1 MKLTDQQIKAV
12 NHRNGPCLVLAVP
25 GSGKTSMLLER
36 VKTLSLEIDPK
47 KILSLT
53 FSKSQASDMRNR
65 FDGDSSNF
73 MTIHAFSYLIV
84 RNYLK
89 KFNKEFRLLENDE
102 IFNKYDLIEKIYF
115 KVNGKKISKEDIRL
129 FFQETGFMIN
139 NLEDISYLEK
149 VEVKNAKKIYLL
161 YEEFKKN
168 HYLLDFDD
176 MLKMSFKL
184 LDDKKLLKSIKNKYK
199 YFQLDEGQDTSRL
212 QFKIL
217 EKIIYPENN
226 LLIVADDDQSI
237 YSFRAAN
244 PDYLLNF
251 KNHFADAK
259 IYTLDENHRSQK
271 NIVEVSDKFIKANK
285 NRFPKKVFTKKQG
298 VSKIVLKTLK
308 NSRDE
313 YNFIKNRL
321 VNDRKTAILYRNNIS
336 SINLISFLL
345 EDEINFSINAD
356 KLDFFESRMF
366 KDITNIIS
374 FAYDFKNGEMFSE
387 IYFKIKTFLDKELI
401 DKLELKGENQTV
413 FDFFYEMDLKNYQIE
428 ALYFREKDFKHL
440 LKLPLDRQ
448 IFFVYNYMG
457 YKKYANILT
466 RKNKEES
473 FNKDVFIESL
483 INLSHGLN
491 NINELNQRIEKIKK
505 IIKLKKKS
513 NLTLSTI
520 HSSKGLEYDDVF
532 IIDMV
537 KNEFPIIDERDDN
550 LEEER
555 RIFYVAMTRAKENL
569 TILSLKQRNKKNVL
583 PSIFFENIKSRHS

>member
-161 YEEFKKN
+161 YEEFKKD

-271 NIVEVSDKFIKANK
+271 NIVAVSDKFIKANK

-336 SINLISFLL
+336 SVNLISFLL

-374 FAYDFKNGEMFSE
+374 FAYEFKDGEMFSE
-387 IYFKIKTFLDKELI
+387 IYFKINTFLDKELI

-413 FDFFYEMDLKNYQIE
+413 FDFFYEMDLKDYQIE
-428 ALYFREKDFKHL
+428 ALYFRKKDFKHL
-440 LKLPLDRQ
+440 SKLPLDRQ

>member
-1 MKLTDQQIKAV
+1 M
-12 NHRNGPCLVLAVP
+12 
-25 GSGKTSMLLER
+25 
-36 VKTLSLEIDPK
+36 
-47 KILSLT
+47 
-53 FSKSQASDMRNR
+53 
-65 FDGDSSNF
+65 
-73 MTIHAFSYLIV
+73 
-84 RNYLK
+84 
-89 KFNKEFRLLENDE
+89 
-102 IFNKYDLIEKIYF
+102 
-115 KVNGKKISKEDIRL
+115 
-129 FFQETGFMIN
+129 
-139 NLEDISYLEK
+139 
-149 VEVKNAKKIYLL
+149 
-161 YEEFKKN
+161 
-168 HYLLDFDD
+168 
-176 MLKMSFKL
+176 
-184 LDDKKLLKSIKNKYK
+184 
-199 YFQLDEGQDTSRL
+199 
-212 QFKIL
+212 
-217 EKIIYPENN
+217 
-226 LLIVADDDQSI
+226 
-237 YSFRAAN
+237 
-244 PDYLLNF
+244 
-251 KNHFADAK
+251 
-259 IYTLDENHRSQK
+259 
-271 NIVEVSDKFIKANK
+271 
-285 NRFPKKVFTKKQG
+285 
-298 VSKIVLKTLK
+298 KTLK

-336 SINLISFLL
+336 SVNLISFLL

-374 FAYDFKNGEMFSE
+374 FAYEFKDGEMFSE
-387 IYFKIKTFLDKELI
+387 IYFKINTFLDKELI

-413 FDFFYEMDLKNYQIE
+413 FDFFYEMDLKNHQIE

-473 FNKDVFIESL
+473 FNKNVFIESL